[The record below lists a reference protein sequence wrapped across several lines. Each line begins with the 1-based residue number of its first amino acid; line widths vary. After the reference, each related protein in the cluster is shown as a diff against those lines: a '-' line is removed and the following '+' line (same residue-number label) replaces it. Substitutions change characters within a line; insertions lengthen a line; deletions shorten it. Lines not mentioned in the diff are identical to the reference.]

1 MSLHSHRFRKPHPWT
16 AAALLALLATVFAAN
31 CRTGETAREQP
42 PILFISLDTLRWDA
56 LGATREG
63 RPSLTPNLDR
73 FVADSVLMTK
83 AVVPMPFTLASHM
96 SMFTGLYPQVHRV
109 TTPQDSLSSRIQSLA
124 ELLQQDGYRTAGR
137 VTNDWLKA
145 EFGFGRGFEDYQR
158 LPHRLTYSDRVNAS
172 AEEVLV
178 QAAEDPRPLFLFL
191 HYMDAHSDFFQQG
204 RNRLPYYS
212 PARFREGRE
221 VSQEDFCDDQGR
233 CATQFL
239 LEADREGRTL
249 PAEQVEILRDLYE
262 SGIRYLDRDLGRLFD
277 LLRDN
282 DLYDR
287 SLIVLTSDHGEEFQE
302 HGKFLH
308 SQIYDESVRVDLI
321 FKLPQQHLAGTRIDT
336 QVEVV
341 DLLPT
346 ILDLVGLQASGP
358 LQGKSLLPMMR
369 GEAVEARTALSQN
382 KLNRMRFAL
391 RTESH
396 KIIHDLKEGTSEVYD
411 LRDDPGETINLAESD
426 PELAERLRKQL
437 MEKVRENRRLAQDLE
452 SEAAEKQTAE
462 DSVLTKEEQ
471 ERLEA
476 LGYIQ

>member
-1 MSLHSHRFRKPHPWT
+1 MSPFSSRFCRHHRW
-16 AAALLALLATVFAAN
+16 AAAVLTVLLTPVVLTS
-31 CRTGETAREQP
+31 CRPSETSREQP
-42 PILFISLDTLRWDA
+42 PIIFISLDTLRWDA
-56 LGATREG
+56 LGATRG
-63 RPSLTPNLDR
+63 ASPSLTPNLDK

-83 AVVPMPFTLASHM
+83 VVVPMPFTLASHM

-109 TTPQDSLSSRIQSLA
+109 TTPQDSLSSRIQTLA
-124 ELLQQDGYRTAGR
+124 ELLQKDGYRTAGR

-172 AEEVLV
+172 AQEIL
-178 QAAEDPRPLFLFL
+178 AAGAEDPRPLFLFL

-212 PARFREGRE
+212 PARFREGQE
-221 VSQEDFCDDQGR
+221 VSQEAFCDDQGN
-233 CATQFL
+233 CATKFL
-239 LEADREGRTL
+239 LEADREGRRL
-249 PAEQVEILRDLYE
+249 PDEQVEIVRDLYE
-262 SGIRYLDRDLGRLFD
+262 AGIRYLDRDLGRLFV
-277 LLRDN
+277 LLRDK

-346 ILDLVGLQASGP
+346 ILDLVGLQASSP
-358 LQGKSLLPMMR
+358 VQGQSLLPMMR
-369 GEAVEARTALSQN
+369 GEAVEARPALSQN

-396 KIIHDLKEGTSEVYD
+396 KIIHDLKEGASEVYD
-411 LRDDPGETINLAESD
+411 LRDDPGETIDLAESD
-426 PELAERLRKQL
+426 PELAARLRKQL
-437 MEKVRENRRLAQDLE
+437 MEKVRENRHLAQGLE
-452 SEAAEKQTAE
+452 AEAPEEPSVE
-462 DSVLTKEEQ
+462 DSVLTKEEA